1 MSEKKKNPLIRIWV
15 GTPVHGS
22 YDTTEEYDI
31 ANVLKMMGH
40 NVSFEGWFSIIEVA
54 DGKKALVTHHGRTGY
69 RYPFTPAQTDAEAIL
84 RDMQIGKLPQGIK
97 FYVTAH
103 RHTSMGTGDYFG
115 IKVIRCP
122 CWANFISY
130 ARSTMLMP
138 HIMPD
143 IGAYFLIVSPEGR
156 IQLQEWHYP
165 PFIYDE
171 VNDRIIETEPKSKSY
186 VNPKKVTIDE
196 PLKTMLK
203 RAKKVILILADTH
216 VGELTAVTPPEYT
229 DALGYTYKIKMNK
242 CNQRLYEYW
251 QHLALMCRKHFKPDE
266 IWLVGDLVAGHMSKV
281 FEKTRKMTIESL
293 DMQKQAFIELIRQ
306 LVP

>member
-1 MSEKKKNPLIRIWV
+1 MAREKKDPLIRIWT

-31 ANVLKMMGH
+31 AEILKLIGY

-122 CWANFISY
+122 CWATFIPY
-130 ARSTMLMP
+130 AHSTMLMP
-138 HIMPD
+138 HILPD
-143 IGAYFLIVSPEGR
+143 IGAYFLIISPEGR
-156 IQLQEWHYP
+156 IHVQEWHYP

-171 VNDRIIETEPKSKSY
+171 AKDEIIEGEAISKSY
-186 VNPKKVTIDE
+186 VNPEKTTIDE
-196 PLKTMLK
+196 PLKTILR
-203 RAKKVILILADTH
+203 RAQKVILILADTH
-216 VGELTAVTPPEYT
+216 VGERTAVCVPEFT
-229 DALGYTYKIKMNK
+229 DALGTTYKFQMTK
-242 CNQRLYEYW
+242 CNERLYKYW
-251 QHLALMCRKHFKPDE
+251 KHLALMCRKYFKPDE
-266 IWLVGDLVAGHMSKV
+266 IWIVGDLVAGHTSKV
-281 FEKTRKMTIESL
+281 FEKTRKMTIEDL
-293 DMQKQAFIELIRQ
+293 DRQKQAFIALIRQ
-306 LVP
+306 LIP